1 VSRDEVDDGDAIYQ
15 DVVQR
20 LREVSVNVVAV
31 RKGMFRGGIAGLT
44 EPTGAP
50 LPPTLEEQFEEVE
63 DLGKLEEQLVD
74 VAIRQ
79 TGAAHLP
86 DEWRLRHRV

>member
-1 VSRDEVDDGDAIYQ
+1 
-15 DVVQR
+15 
-20 LREVSVNVVAV
+20 
-31 RKGMFRGGIAGLT
+31 
-44 EPTGAP
+44 
-50 LPPTLEEQFEEVE
+50 LEEQFEEVE